1 MFSARNI
8 WNRVVSFTGFAVI
21 LLFAVDANAYVG
33 PGAGLTVIGSV
44 LAVGAAI
51 LLAIVGFVWYPV
63 RRMLRARKAAK
74 GDAAQTE
81 DEAPK
86 QG

>member
-1 MFSARNI
+1 VFSARNI
-8 WNRVVSFTGFAVI
+8 WNQVASFAGFAVI

-63 RRMLRARKAAK
+63 RRMMRARKAAK
-74 GDAAQTE
+74 SDAVQTE

>member
-1 MFSARNI
+1 MFKTRNF
-8 WNRVVSFTGFAVI
+8 WNQVASFTGFAAI
-21 LLFAVDANAYVG
+21 MLLAFDAHAYVG

-51 LLAIVGFVWYPV
+51 VLAIVGFVWYPV
-63 RRMLRARKAAK
+63 RRMMRARKAAK
-74 GDAAQTE
+74 GDAVQAE